1 MEKIFIWA
9 RLVDI
14 SHEIETLLKRVKRM
28 RRYPKPRTE
37 KIMIERS
44 AKVVQIGFELLGL
57 RQEAINRIMYAKQ
70 PIYPEGGF
78 GGVNVQEAGD
88 ALRLTLSQ
96 VKSEEPILQPKD
108 LYEVNPKFKEMHSKI
123 KMDENIINTLR
134 AAIKSRDGK
143 S

>member
-14 SHEIETLLKRVKRM
+14 GHEIETLLKRVKRM

-44 AKVVQIGFELLGL
+44 AKVVGIGFELLGL

-70 PIYPEGGF
+70 PLWPGEIIGGKEIPRRI
-78 GGVNVQEAGD
+78 NVKEASK
-88 ALRLTLSQ
+88 ALRRTLKKLESQ
-96 VKSEEPILQPKD
+96 DEKIITDRDDFSDAASLHKD
-108 LYEVNPKFKEMHSKI
+108 S
-123 KMDENIINTLR
+123 
-134 AAIKSRDGK
+134 
-143 S
+143 